1 MRRNKTIKRNQINK
15 RNKTK
20 KTKINRTFSRKLRKY
35 SNPEQV
41 QRMATKYLGNPAK
54 IYPSTKKEKKY
65 MAWDPKNKKWVH
77 FGQLGYED
85 YTKHKDK
92 MRRKNYLTRSRRIKG
107 DWQSNKYSPN
117 NLSIHILW

>member
-35 SNPEQV
+35 SNPEQA

-54 IYPSTKKEKKY
+54 IYPSTKKEKNIWLGTQKI
-65 MAWDPKNKKWVH
+65 KNG
-77 FGQLGYED
+77 F
-85 YTKHKDK
+85 
-92 MRRKNYLTRSRRIKG
+92 
-107 DWQSNKYSPN
+107 
-117 NLSIHILW
+117 ILVS

>member
-20 KTKINRTFSRKLRKY
+20 KTKINRIFSRKLRKY
-35 SNPEQV
+35 SNPEQA
-41 QRMATKYLGNPAK
+41 QRMATKYLGKTAK

-65 MAWDPKNKKWVH
+65 MVWDPKNKKWVH

-92 MRRKNYLTRSRRIKG
+92 TRRKNYLTRSRRIKG

>member
-1 MRRNKTIKRNQINK
+1 MKNQTPKRK
-15 RNKTK
+15 
-20 KTKINRTFSRKLRKY
+20 FSRKLRKY

-41 QRMATKYLGNPAK
+41 QRMAHKYLGKHAK

-65 MAWDPKNKKWVH
+65 MVWDPKNQKWVH

-92 MRRKNYLTRSRRIKG
+92 SRRKNYLTRSRNIKG
-107 DWQSNKYSPN
+107 DWKKNKYSPN

>member
-1 MRRNKTIKRNQINK
+1 MRTNKTIKRNQS
-15 RNKTK
+15 NKTN

-41 QRMATKYLGNPAK
+41 QRMATKYLGKTAK

-65 MAWDPKNKKWVH
+65 MVWDPKNKKWVH

-85 YTKHKDK
+85 YMKHKDK